1 VEPSDFVS
9 SYKGLLFI
17 FLNQKYIEILQ
28 QYLNFKC
35 SFEVFVAVDD
45 NRVVT

>member
-1 VEPSDFVS
+1 VEPNDFVS

-17 FLNQKYIEILQ
+17 FHNQKFVEILQ

-35 SFEVFVAVDD
+35 SFEVFAAVDD
-45 NRVVT
+45 NHVVT

>member
-1 VEPSDFVS
+1 MELSDFVS
-9 SYKGLLFI
+9 SYRGLLFI
-17 FLNQKYIEILQ
+17 FHDQKYIEILH

-35 SFEVFVAVDD
+35 SFEAFIAVVD